1 MKKTLT
7 SALFSF
13 LLLVCGVNLLTA
25 QTVPGGGAQDDNFIL
40 VLRGPGGQTLE
51 YDQAVACQILGT
63 TWGGDVTKVPQIKGD
78 LVFGFDA
85 PGGQVDSLLCDTV
98 LNDYTGKI
106 VVVRRGVC
114 AFSIKT
120 LNAQRAGAIAVIALN
135 NVANTADCAVPNPG
149 ADPASAPLV
158 TIPTVTTSQ
167 VAATQILNL
176 LNSGTVEGEFV
187 LPPFGPRDIK
197 IVEGFYTPA
206 SVQTPEAHMG
216 EDIFAFSATLF
227 NSGESEIATNV
238 VLVSEVQRAD
248 GSVIF
253 ADTVLLGDIAVGD
266 TVISSEIDTTVTLW
280 PPTVANG
287 IVTGTYNLVHKVFA
301 DGTDA
306 RPSDNVSSAPFIVT
320 DFLFAKEDGNIVQ
333 ASRPS
338 TLPTAWHW
346 GNVYRTSSSTLE
358 NYKAVSVVI
367 NYATNAAPDPQP
379 NEIQADISLFRVND
393 DIGEDFS
400 GFDPEQFPP
409 EQDLTFVAFGSFQA
423 PPDAAQFQDHEI
435 SLVDFNTL
443 EDIVPLDK
451 GARYVAMVSFKEP
464 YNTVFL
470 SYGDVATLP
479 GVSDLLYIDSW
490 SGGFVGDPDP
500 YVRLNLGLL
509 VTTDERPLLD
519 NTMRIVPNPVSETLN
534 LQFDFVKPTQ
544 ATITLADMT
553 GKVITI
559 DDRPSLLN
567 DQLQYPVTRLAPG
580 TYLARV
586 ATPEGTL
593 TKQFVVVK

>member
-7 SALFSF
+7 SALFSL
-13 LLLVCGVNLLTA
+13 LLLVCGVNLLSA
-25 QTVPGGGAQDDNFIL
+25 QTVSGGGAQNDGFVL
-40 VLRGPGGQTLE
+40 VLRGPGGQILE
-51 YDQAVACQILGT
+51 YDQALPCQILGT
-63 TWGGDVTKVPQIKGD
+63 AWGGDVTKTPQIKGD
-78 LVFGFDA
+78 LVFGFDS
-85 PGGQVDSLLCDTV
+85 PGGQVDSFLCDTV
-98 LNDYTGKI
+98 LNNYTGKI

-114 AFSIKT
+114 AFSDKT

-135 NVANTADCAVPNPG
+135 NAANPADCATPNPG
-149 ADPASAPLV
+149 AGATAGQV
-158 TIPTVTTSQ
+158 TIPTVTTSMV
-167 VAATQILNL
+167 VANQILGL
-176 LNSGTVEGEFV
+176 LNAGTVEGEFV
-187 LPPFGPRDIK
+187 LPPFGPRDVK
-197 IVEGFYTPA
+197 IVEGFYTP
-206 SVQTPEAHMG
+206 SNVQTPEAHMG
-216 EDIFAFSATLF
+216 TDTFAFSANVL
-227 NSGESEIATNV
+227 NSGTETATNV
-238 VLVSEVQRAD
+238 VLVTEVQRAN
-248 GSVIF
+248 GSVIV
-253 ADTVLLGDIAVGD
+253 ADTVFLGDIIAGD
-266 TVISSEIDTTVTLW
+266 TVNSSDIDTTVTLW

-287 IVTGTYNLVHKVFA
+287 IVVGTYNLVHKVFA
-301 DGTDA
+301 DGNDA
-306 RPSDNVSSAPFIVT
+306 RPSDNASSAPFIIT

-338 TLPTAWHW
+338 TLPSAWHW
-346 GNVYRTSSSTLE
+346 GNVYTMSAATQE
-358 NYKAVSVVI
+358 QYKAVSVVI

-393 DIGEDFS
+393 DIGADFS

-409 EQDLTFVAFGSFQA
+409 EQDATFVGFGSFQA
-423 PPDAAQFQDHEI
+423 PSDAAQFQDHEI
-435 SLVDFNTL
+435 QLLDFNTL
-443 EDIVPLDK
+443 EENVVLDK
-451 GARYVAMVSFKEP
+451 GARYIAMVSFKEP
-464 YNTVFL
+464 FNTVFL

-479 GVSDLLYIDSW
+479 GVSDLLYITSW

-500 YVRLNLGLL
+500 YVRLNIGL
-509 VTTDERPLLD
+509 VSTTDERPLAD

-534 LQFDFVKPTQ
+534 LQFDFAKPTQ